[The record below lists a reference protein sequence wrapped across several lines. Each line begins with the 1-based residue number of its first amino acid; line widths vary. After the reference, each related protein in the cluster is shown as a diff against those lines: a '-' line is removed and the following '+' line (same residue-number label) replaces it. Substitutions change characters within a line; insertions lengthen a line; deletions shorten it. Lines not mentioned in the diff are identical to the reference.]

1 MKYINLFDTQ
11 AAYDAAEKYYPN
23 TSYIEATDEVV
34 YQYEPYSDIIVAKF
48 TTTSANQ
55 NVKITNNQ
63 ERFSDISIDGV
74 DQTIGTGTLNHTFAS
89 AGEHIVEYKA
99 LDTALIPDSAFNNC
113 SKLTSVTIP
122 NSVISIGNSAFGSC
136 YGLTSVTI
144 SNSVTSIGTG
154 AFYSCSGLT
163 AITIPNSVTSIGIN
177 AFNNCSKLTSV
188 TIPNSVTSIGNSA
201 FSSCF
206 GLTSIVVGS
215 GNRVY
220 NDGNGSN
227 CIIQTATNTLIVGC
241 KNTVIPNSV
250 TSIGQNAFQECTGLT
265 AVTMPN
271 SVTSIASSAFGNCT
285 GLTSVTIGN
294 SVTTIGNNAF
304 SNCTGLT
311 SVTIPNSVTSIGE
324 SVFTNCSN
332 LTSVTIGNSVT
343 EIGYSPFQ
351 DCTSLTSIVVEN
363 GNTKYDSRDNCNA
376 IIETATNT
384 LIVGCKN
391 TVIPNSVT
399 SIGENAFGYCT
410 GLTSITIPNSVTS
423 IGNYAFNGCTG
434 LTSVTIGN
442 SVTTIGDY
450 AFWYCTDL
458 ASITSLATTP
468 PTIQYGT
475 FDEVPDDC
483 PIYVPSESIW
493 EYKSTS
499 GWRDRA
505 NYIQEIQPIQ

>member
-74 DQTIGTGTLNHTFAS
+74 DQTISTGILNHIFAS

-122 NSVISIGNSAFGSC
+122 NSV
-136 YGLTSVTI
+136 
-144 SNSVTSIGTG
+144 TSIGTG

-177 AFNNCSKLTSV
+177 AFNHCYRLTSV
-188 TIPNSVTSIGNSA
+188 TIPNSVTSIGINA

-250 TSIGQNAFQECTGLT
+250 TSIGE
-265 AVTMPN
+265 
-271 SVTSIASSAFGNCT
+271 
-285 GLTSVTIGN
+285 
-294 SVTTIGNNAF
+294 NAF
-304 SNCTGLT
+304 SN
-311 SVTIPNSVTSIGE
+311 
-324 SVFTNCSN
+324 
-332 LTSVTIGNSVT
+332 
-343 EIGYSPFQ
+343 
-351 DCTSLTSIVVEN
+351 
-363 GNTKYDSRDNCNA
+363 
-376 IIETATNT
+376 
-384 LIVGCKN
+384 
-391 TVIPNSVT
+391 
-399 SIGENAFGYCT
+399 CT

-423 IGNYAFNGCTG
+423 IGNYAFDNCTG

-450 AFWYCTDL
+450 AFGYCTDL

>member
-23 TSYIEATDEVV
+23 VSYIEATDEVV
-34 YQYEPYSDIIVAKF
+34 YQEISPEPYSGIIVAKF

-63 ERFSDISIDGV
+63 ARFSDISIDGV
-74 DQTIGTGTLNHTFAS
+74 DQTIGTGALNHTFAS
-89 AGEHIVEYKA
+89 AGKHIVEYKA
-99 LDTALIPDSAFNNC
+99 LDTTLIPDS
-113 SKLTSVTIP
+113 
-122 NSVISIGNSAFGSC
+122 
-136 YGLTSVTI
+136 
-144 SNSVTSIGTG
+144 
-154 AFYSCSGLT
+154 
-163 AITIPNSVTSIGIN
+163 

-201 FSSCF
+201 FGSCYGLTSVTIPNSVTSIGTGAFYDCSGLTAITIPNSVTSIGINAFNHCYRLTSVTIPNSVTSIGINAFGSCF
-206 GLTSIVVGS
+206 GLTSIVVEN
-215 GNRVY
+215 GNRKY
-220 NDGNGSN
+220 DSRNN
-227 CIIQTATNTLIVGC
+227 CNAIIETETNTLIAGC

-250 TSIGQNAFQECTGLT
+250 TSIGQNAFSECTGLT
-265 AVTMPN
+265 SITIPN
-271 SVTSIASSAFGNCT
+271 SVTSIGESAFQNCD

-294 SVTTIGNNAF
+294 SVTTIGQSAF
-304 SNCTGLT
+304 YRCTGLT

-351 DCTSLTSIVVEN
+351 ECTSLTSIVVEN

-384 LIVGCKN
+384 LIAGCKN

-399 SIGENAFGYCT
+399 SIGQNAFSECT

-423 IGNYAFNGCTG
+423 IGESAFQNCDG

-442 SVTTIGDY
+442 SVTTIGQS
-450 AFWYCTDL
+450 AFGFCTGL
-458 ASITSLATTP
+458 TSITSLATTP
-468 PTIQYGT
+468 PTIQRST
-475 FDEVPDDC
+475 FDHVPDDC
-483 PIYVPSESIW
+483 PIYVPDESFF
-493 EYKSTS
+493 EYQDAE
-499 GWRDRA
+499 GWRDRG
-505 NYIQEIQPIQ
+505 NCIQPI

>member
-122 NSVISIGNSAFGSC
+122 NSVTSIGNS
-136 YGLTSVTI
+136 
-144 SNSVTSIGTG
+144 

-177 AFNNCSKLTSV
+177 AFNHCYRLTSV
-188 TIPNSVTSIGNSA
+188 TIPNSVISIGGSA

-384 LIVGCKN
+384 LIYSCKN

-399 SIGENAFGYCT
+399 SIGENAFSNCT
-410 GLTSITIPNSVTS
+410 GLTSITIPNSVIS
-423 IGNYAFNGCTG
+423 IGNFAFNGCTG

-450 AFWYCTDL
+450 AFGYCTDL